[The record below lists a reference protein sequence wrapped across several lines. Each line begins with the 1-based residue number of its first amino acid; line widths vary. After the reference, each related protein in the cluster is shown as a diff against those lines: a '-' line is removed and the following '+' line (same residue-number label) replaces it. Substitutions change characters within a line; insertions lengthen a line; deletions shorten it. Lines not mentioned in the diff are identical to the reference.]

1 MPAPTTP
8 ADDLTPVRPWGIG
21 RLAPYPTTVK
31 LPYASVTIDPTTQI
45 GIFRDHHGEVVDMG
59 KHGTSSGT
67 ETATAT
73 NLDSQPD
80 QGHDQDSQQ
89 D

>member
-1 MPAPTTP
+1 MAHTKPHQITA
-8 ADDLTPVRPWGIG
+8 ARPWGVG

-31 LPYASVTIDPTTQI
+31 LPFAVVTVDPATQT
-45 GIFRDHHGEVVDMG
+45 GVFRDHRGQVVEMG

-67 ETATAT
+67 ETSTST

-80 QGHDQDSQQ
+80 QGHDQDSNK